1 MATFGATVTD
11 RAWAVLL
18 HVGALKP
25 VIFTAVPRPTRDLEL
40 GQTTGAG
47 TPYPVEMLLRAFR
60 RSEMDESAVVAGDML
75 ARIPKVSLPVQP
87 TTRDTVS
94 HEGIAGHCERDR
106 WGEWQ
111 LVAISATKAT
121 TGLEGEARW
130 NKGRFAQP
138 WWR

>member
-18 HVGALKP
+18 HVGALEP
-25 VIFTAVPRPTRDLEL
+25 VIFTDVPPPTRDLAL

-87 TTRDTVS
+87 T
-94 HEGIAGHCERDR
+94 HEGHRE
-106 WGEWQ
+106 
-111 LVAISATKAT
+111 
-121 TGLEGEARW
+121 
-130 NKGRFAQP
+130 P
-138 WWR
+138 

>member
-18 HVGALKP
+18 HVGALTP
-25 VIFTAVPRPTRDLEL
+25 VIFTGCPAPTRDLAL

-87 TTRDTVS
+87 STRDTITYDGVVWSIVS
-94 HEGIAGHCERDR
+94 IADGAN
-106 WGEWQ
+106 G
-111 LVAISATKAT
+111 A
-121 TGLEGEARW
+121 
-130 NKGRFAQP
+130 
-138 WWR
+138 WWRLTLRRPRPV